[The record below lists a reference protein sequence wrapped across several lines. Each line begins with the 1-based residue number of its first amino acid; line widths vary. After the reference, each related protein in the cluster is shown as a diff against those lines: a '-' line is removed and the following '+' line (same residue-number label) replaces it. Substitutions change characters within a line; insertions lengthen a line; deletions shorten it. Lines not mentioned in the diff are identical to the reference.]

1 MQQELSGIPFNVGFP
16 PTYVHFRKELF
27 SLPMFDRN
35 HIHSSKPENIF
46 SLTQQ
51 DQKSQ

>member
-1 MQQELSGIPFNVGFP
+1 MQQELSGIPFNVGFS

-35 HIHSSKPENIF
+35 RIHSSKPENIF
-46 SLTQQ
+46 FNH
-51 DQKSQ
+51 